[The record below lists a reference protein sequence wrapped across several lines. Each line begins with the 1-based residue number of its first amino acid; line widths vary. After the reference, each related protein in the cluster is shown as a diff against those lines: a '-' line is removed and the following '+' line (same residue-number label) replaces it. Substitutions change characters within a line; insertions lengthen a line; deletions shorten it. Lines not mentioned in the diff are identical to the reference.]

1 MTLRLRPLRLED
13 RDAAI
18 AGHRA
23 MITEH
28 FPLLLGWS
36 DDLDW
41 AEYLRTIDEISRSTA
56 VSADRVPATLLAA
69 DVDGTLVGRASIRF
83 ALNDWLALRGG
94 HIGYGVLA
102 EHRRQGYATEIL
114 RQALVVARSHG
125 VERVLI
131 TCDDTNDAS
140 AAVIERCGGT
150 LERVVPASDGDVEF
164 RRYWID

>member
-1 MTLRLRPLRLED
+1 MALRLRPLRLED
-13 RDAAI
+13 KDAAI

-23 MITEH
+23 MTTEN
-28 FPLLLGWS
+28 FPLLLGWR

-41 AEYLRTIDEISRSTA
+41 SEYLRSIDENSHSTT
-56 VSADRVPATLLAA
+56 VSADLVPATLLAA

-94 HIGYGVLA
+94 HIGYGVLV
-102 EHRRQGYATEIL
+102 EHRRKGYATEIL

-125 VERVLI
+125 IERVLI
-131 TCDDTNDAS
+131 TCDDTNRAS

-150 LERVVPASDGDVEF
+150 LERVVPASDGDVDF